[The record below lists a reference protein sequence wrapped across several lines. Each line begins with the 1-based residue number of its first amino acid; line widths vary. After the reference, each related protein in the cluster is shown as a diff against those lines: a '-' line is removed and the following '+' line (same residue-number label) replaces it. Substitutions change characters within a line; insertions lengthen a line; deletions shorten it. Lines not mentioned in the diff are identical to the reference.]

1 MKRKD
6 LYEYV
11 RQEII
16 NELSPAELKA
26 NQLTIQLNK
35 QKLADANK
43 QLAITKDPL
52 EKAQIAATIAVDKE
66 KLAAAAVDASTKTS
80 TNESELEE
88 LARKGSNLKAGPNF
102 AAIKSAYAGSV
113 IERILNAIEE
123 TGDVGIEPKNIQ
135 SAIGFKNSSELNPI
149 IGELKELGAIVGP
162 APKEKSEPE
171 EITPEDDLANI
182 GIPKV
187 TDNPEDKEVD
197 DDELVAV
204 EDDEYYKPEEEDST
218 EEEPKIDPKV
228 ADKEVEK
235 ELGGQLN
242 KKTLSSEEQVM
253 YNKFKTSVDKHIA
266 TIGNKKST
274 PEQIKIARGFLEKYK
289 NNKDL
294 VSLFRSQGNKD
305 LK

>member
-6 LYEYV
+6 LYKYV
-11 RQEII
+11 RTEII
-16 NELSPAELKA
+16 NELTEEAVAWNSSNKTGAKQQIDKSKLSGDAKTQAKAEIDQNPSGLIS
-26 NQLTIQLNK
+26 N
-35 QKLADANK
+35 
-43 QLAITKDPL
+43 
-52 EKAQIAATIAVDKE
+52 V
-66 KLAAAAVDASTKTS
+66 
-80 TNESELEE
+80 SENDLEE
-88 LARKGSNLKAGPNF
+88 ARKGNNLKAGPNF
-102 AAIKSAYAGSV
+102 TAIKSAYAGSV

-135 SAIGFKNSSELNPI
+135 ATIGFKNSSELNPI

-162 APKEKSEPE
+162 APKEVEAEPE
-171 EITPEDDLANI
+171 EITPEDDLVNL

-197 DDELVAV
+197 DDELIAA
-204 EDDEYYKPEEEDST
+204 DDEYYKPEEEEDST
-218 EEEPKIDPKV
+218 EDEIKIDPKT
-228 ADKEVEK
+228 ADKDAK
-235 ELGGQLN
+235 KTFGSQSLN
-242 KKTLSSEEQVM
+242 KKTLSSEEQAM
-253 YNKFKTSVDKHIA
+253 YDKFKTSVDKHIA

-274 PEQIKIARGFLEKYK
+274 PEQIKIARQFLEKYK